1 MVAVPVSVSLAL
13 LATEAK
19 AGLTVPP
26 AVVTVTASLTLAFV
40 HVFLKVNCAVL
51 RLVKVQVISAPA
63 RILVAGIVNT
73 LPANEPK
80 LAGFPVEPLL
90 ASVQVALLN
99 AKPDAGV
106 SVIVTSVLI
115 VVAGNAVG
123 EAGVAVLGAVVLIL
137 AIFPVKLVSAKV
149 NVPPAPV

>member
-1 MVAVPVSVSLAL
+1 MRRFTVSKS
-13 LATEAK
+13 T
-19 AGLTVPP
+19 
-26 AVVTVTASLTLAFV
+26 
-40 HVFLKVNCAVL
+40 
-51 RLVKVQVISAPA
+51 
-63 RILVAGIVNT
+63 
-73 LPANEPK
+73 
-80 LAGFPVEPLL
+80 VEPLL

-137 AIFPVKLVSAKV
+137 AIVPVKLVSAKV